1 MMEKMYQY
9 IWAHS
14 LWGNRQAKLV
24 DGRSVEVI
32 DPGILNKDSGPD
44 FFNAKVKIDGVVWV
58 GNVEIHTAASNWY
71 RHGHDS
77 DPAYDNV
84 ILHVVTEDDARIPS
98 SEGGEIPQLL
108 IAPDEKYEALYSLLD
123 SDAPPIRCRHY
134 IDSID
139 LLTRIS
145 WLDALA
151 YERLAVKAGRITDT
165 AAQNSGDWQQA
176 AFATL
181 CRALGFGLNSEP
193 FEMLGKSVSLNTL
206 HRHSD
211 NIFQLEALLFGQSGF
226 LNTGQLPLDSYYQTL
241 ALEYSFLSK
250 KYNLEPLNP
259 AIWKFTRTRPANSP
273 FRRIALLARL
283 CCGGFSMLQSV
294 IEAKNI
300 EELEALFKVTP
311 SEYWHGRYYFG
322 SSPSRL
328 SRTMS
333 ESSIRLLI
341 INFAVPLLF
350 AYASFTAAPE
360 LELHAVEMLQSLP
373 PEKNSLLSQWSVAGL
388 EADSAFYSQALLQL
402 RKEYCDRRRCL
413 QCRFGHKALR
423 GQPLACGG

>member
-1 MMEKMYQY
+1 MEKMYQY

-14 LWGNRQAKLV
+14 LWGNRQARLV

-44 FFNAKVKIDGVVWV
+44 FFNAKIKIDGVVWI
-58 GNVEIHTAASNWY
+58 GNVEIHTSASNWY

-77 DPAYDNV
+77 DPAYNNV
-84 ILHVVTEDDARIPS
+84 ILHVVTEDDARIASPD
-98 SEGGEIPQLL
+98 GGELPQLL
-108 IAPDEKYEALYSLLD
+108 LSPDDKYRALYSLLD

-134 IDSID
+134 IDKID
-139 LLTRIS
+139 CLSRVS

-151 YERLAVKAGRITDT
+151 YERIAQKANRISTY
-165 AAQNSGDWQQA
+165 AAQNNGDWQQA
-176 AFATL
+176 TFAAL
-181 CRALGFGLNSEP
+181 CRALGFGLNSDP
-193 FEMLGKSVSLNTL
+193 FEMLGKSLSLNTL

-226 LNTGQLPLDSYYQTL
+226 LTPDNLPFDSYYQTL
-241 ALEYSFLSK
+241 SMEYSFLAK
-250 KYNLEPLNP
+250 KYSLTPLNP

-273 FRRIALLARL
+273 FRRIALLATL
-283 CCGGFSMLQSV
+283 CSGGFNMLQSV
-294 IEAKNI
+294 VESPDIES
-300 EELEALFKVTP
+300 LMMLFQLSP
-311 SEYWHGRYYFG
+311 SEYWQGRYYFG
-322 SSPSRL
+322 SEPSRL

-341 INFAVPLLF
+341 INFVVPLLF
-350 AYASFTAAPE
+350 AYSGYIGAPE
-360 LELHAVEMLQSLP
+360 LELRAVEILQSLP

-388 EADSAFYSQALLQL
+388 EAESAFYSQALLQL

-413 QCRFGHKALR
+413 DCRFGHKSLR
-423 GQPLACGG
+423 THVVVRGER